1 MHLLHSLTT
10 TYALDAYLFKLYC
23 YNITINK
30 GLTMDNETT
39 KELINELKN
48 INSNLRVHNQ
58 ILTVLLKFALDSSS
72 FKSKTTDEI
81 KASTEKQNEILR
93 AIHEGNL

>member
-1 MHLLHSLTT
+1 
-10 TYALDAYLFKLYC
+10 
-23 YNITINK
+23 
-30 GLTMDNETT
+30 MDNKTT

-72 FKSKTTDEI
+72 YKSKTTDEI
-81 KASTEKQNEILR
+81 KATAQKENEILN
-93 AIHEGNL
+93 AIHEGSKWLS

>member
-1 MHLLHSLTT
+1 
-10 TYALDAYLFKLYC
+10 
-23 YNITINK
+23 
-30 GLTMDNETT
+30 MDNKTT

-72 FKSKTTDEI
+72 YKSKTTDEI
-81 KASTEKQNEILR
+81 KATAQKENEILN
-93 AIHEGNL
+93 ALHEGSK

>member
-1 MHLLHSLTT
+1 
-10 TYALDAYLFKLYC
+10 
-23 YNITINK
+23 
-30 GLTMDNETT
+30 MDNETT

-72 FKSKTTDEI
+72 YKSKTTDEI
-81 KASTEKQNEILR
+81 KATAQKENEILNQ
-93 AIHEGNL
+93 INEGSKW

>member
-1 MHLLHSLTT
+1 
-10 TYALDAYLFKLYC
+10 
-23 YNITINK
+23 
-30 GLTMDNETT
+30 MDNETT

-72 FKSKTTDEI
+72 YKSKTIEEI
-81 KASTEKQNEILR
+81 KATAQKENEILN
-93 AIHEGNL
+93 AIHEGSKW

>member
-1 MHLLHSLTT
+1 
-10 TYALDAYLFKLYC
+10 
-23 YNITINK
+23 
-30 GLTMDNETT
+30 MDNKTT

-72 FKSKTTDEI
+72 YKSKTIEEI
-81 KASTEKQNEILR
+81 KATAQKENEILN
-93 AIHEGNL
+93 AIHEGSK

>member
-1 MHLLHSLTT
+1 
-10 TYALDAYLFKLYC
+10 
-23 YNITINK
+23 
-30 GLTMDNETT
+30 MDNETT

-72 FKSKTTDEI
+72 YKSKTTDEI
-81 KASTEKQNEILR
+81 KATAQKENEILN
-93 AIHEGNL
+93 AIHEGSKWLN

>member
-1 MHLLHSLTT
+1 MQFLHT
-10 TYALDAYLFKLYC
+10 LFDLNNYKLYC
-23 YNITINK
+23 YNITFMK

-72 FKSKTTDEI
+72 YKSKTTDEI
-81 KASTEKQNEILR
+81 KATAQKENEILN
-93 AIHEGNL
+93 AIHESSK